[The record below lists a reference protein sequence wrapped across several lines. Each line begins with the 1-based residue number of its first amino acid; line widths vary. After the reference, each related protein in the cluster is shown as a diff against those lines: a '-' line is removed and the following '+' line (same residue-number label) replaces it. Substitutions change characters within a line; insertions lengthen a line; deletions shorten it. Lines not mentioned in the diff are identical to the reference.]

1 MHTPRIPS
9 VRARVTT
16 VAVLA
21 TAALTL
27 TACGSSDGAGSAGP
41 QPTTQQTADQPS
53 AGRQSTGEPSNQ
65 QSTSQQPGS
74 QDSSMPPTSSG
85 RPGDMLPPVS
95 GEPTPDQL
103 QSKSFESIK
112 IEGRDAASKPLVL
125 DFPGGDTMG
134 ASAGCNS
141 MGGRA
146 TFTDKTF
153 TAGQLTSTMMA
164 CADKAI
170 MDQEQWYAEWL
181 GSKLTWTFDNDTLVL
196 SGDGVTVTYRIR
208 GDVMAGPGGPGA
220 TASSAPGS
228 GSGSTG
234 VPAES
239 SGGGL
244 IAPGEPV
251 LAPKGLQSIVFQA
264 VKITGR
270 TMASKPLTISFP
282 SAGRMNADAGCNRLS
297 GQVSF
302 SADTMTIR
310 ALATTEMYC
319 TDAALRKQEQWYSTW
334 LQTPL
339 SWKLQDKKL
348 ILSGDGVTVTYR
360 MEDVIRPAEEAPG
373 VPTVHTL
380 PPNTPAPPAKT
391 PSPGHQLNPP
401 STTEK

>member
-1 MHTPRIPS
+1 MHTPRIPL
-9 VRARVTT
+9 ARVRVTGIAILAATT
-16 VAVLA
+16 
-21 TAALTL
+21 LTL
-27 TACGSSDGAGSAGP
+27 TACGSSGSSGSAGG
-41 QPTTQQTADQPS
+41 PTTSQQT
-53 AGRQSTGEPSNQ
+53 TNQ
-65 QSTSQQPGS
+65 QSGSAQPSSQQTS
-74 QDSSMPPTSSG
+74 SEDVSMPPASS
-85 RPGDMLPPVS
+85 RPSGDMLPPVS
-95 GEPTPDQL
+95 GEPTPNQL
-103 QSKSFESIK
+103 QSKSFESIT
-112 IEGRDAASKPLVL
+112 IEGRDAASAPLVL

-153 TAGQLTSTMMA
+153 TAGQLSSTMMA

-170 MDQEQWYAEWL
+170 MDQEQWYADWL
-181 GSKLTWTFDNDTLVL
+181 SKKLTWTFDNDTLVL
-196 SGDGVTVTYRIR
+196 SGAGVTVTYKIR

-220 TASSAPGS
+220 DASSAPGS

-234 VPAES
+234 VPAQS
-239 SGGGL
+239 SGGGM

-251 LAPKGLQSIVFQA
+251 LAPRGVQSIVFQA

-270 TMASKPLTISFP
+270 TMAGKPLKISFP
-282 SAGRMNADAGCNRLS
+282 SAGRMNADAGCNRLT

-302 SADTMTIR
+302 SADTMTIS
-310 ALATTEMYC
+310 ALASTEMYC
-319 TDAALRKQEQWYSTW
+319 TDADLREQEKWYLQW
-334 LQTPL
+334 LETPL

-360 MEDVIRPAEEAPG
+360 MDDVIRPAQEAPG

-391 PSPGHQLNPP
+391 SSPGHQLNPP
-401 STTEK
+401 PTTEK